1 MSRALQNL
9 RIPKAARKLMTF
21 YASRSDGFRP
31 SLKYINQETGIN
43 PKHVSTIRQL
53 LRRYGLIGYDG
64 YNVIIDW
71 VRLKAFASL
80 DPSLMGKKKN
90 WSISPIDLDSPEYS
104 KNGVHTYIES
114 LNSEDKKIYK
124 AYVATA
130 QALLDGVVFPEY
142 KDKPI
147 PVIDPDILKETKN
160 GVYTYIEDESFYE
173 PQTDLE
179 EDDLSWVYQVPV
191 VDAYGEIVDYAHYD
205 TNLPF

>member
-31 SLKYINQETGIN
+31 SLKYIDQETGIGVKN
-43 PKHVSTIRQL
+43 VSTVRNYL
-53 LRRYGLIGYDG
+53 VRYGLIGYDG
-64 YNVIIDW
+64 NNIFIDW

-80 DPSLMGKKKN
+80 DPSLMGRKKN
-90 WSISPIDLDSPEYS
+90 WKITPIDTDEITSA
-104 KNGVHTYIES
+104 KTQVHTYIDLKTLE
-114 LNSEDKKIYK
+114 EKQFYK
-124 AYVATA
+124 AYIATA
-130 QALLDGVVFPEY
+130 QALIDGVVFPEY
-142 KDKPI
+142 KDKPT
-147 PVIDPDILKETKN
+147 PVIDPDILKESKTQ
-160 GVYTYIEDESFYE
+160 VHTYIEDESFYE